1 MDLVLFLATVK
12 KISTTTVS
20 VIRLVDYFA
29 KNDPSHVK
37 ERLARSLEMMSEYMR
52 EKHQSTDPGDAWRND
67 WFAEN
72 QVSNRRTAFRLLEKT
87 IKEIINDAE
96 EKKSKYIAKF
106 WVNICL
112 TSNADIDESTAFS
125 YLETIESF
133 SWRQLCIIG
142 VVILY
147 KNKEVNMSPIDV
159 AEGNIGAVEEK
170 DVEQI
175 QMSQDELTRFYSI
188 SRDFQKLIDN
198 KYLQTTISENVDR
211 NEPFLD
217 SLHAEQIPDYTR
229 RLHSLMNLDE
239 VPIEEIVKTFSIWNV
254 RPKKSEERHV

>member
-29 KNDPSHVK
+29 KNDPIHVK

-87 IKEIINDAE
+87 IKEIINDSE
-96 EKKSKYIAKF
+96 EKKSEHIAKF

-112 TSNADIDESTAFS
+112 TSNSDIDESTAFS
-125 YLETIESF
+125 YLETIESL
-133 SWRQLCIIG
+133 SWRQLCMIRLII
-142 VVILY
+142 LL
-147 KNKEVNMSPIDV
+147 KDQEVDIRHISD
-159 AEGNIGAVEEK
+159 E
-170 DVEQI
+170 DVEQ
-175 QMSQDELTRFYSI
+175 MPQDERTSFYSI
-188 SRDFQKLIDN
+188 SREYENLKENNYIMSAS
-198 KYLQTTISENVDR
+198 IPRSSENND
-211 NEPFLD
+211 PFLP
-217 SLHAEQIPDYTR
+217 SPSYGWLPDYTD
-229 RLHSLMNLDE
+229 RLHSLMNLHEIPDGD
-239 VPIEEIVKTFSIWNV
+239 IENVFSIWNV
-254 RPKKSEERHV
+254 KL

>member
-29 KNDPSHVK
+29 KNDPIHVK

-125 YLETIESF
+125 YLETIESL
-133 SWRQLCIIG
+133 SWRQLCMIRL
-142 VVILY
+142 VILCED
-147 KNKEVNMSPIDV
+147 KEVNMISI
-159 AEGNIGAVEEK
+159 EEEEI
-170 DVEQI
+170 EQ
-175 QMSQDELTRFYSI
+175 MPQDEQTSFYSI
-188 SRDFQKLIDN
+188 SRDFEKLANN
-198 KYLQTTISENVDR
+198 KVFQAVAPHR
-211 NEPFLD
+211 F
-217 SLHAEQIPDYTR
+217 AETQPPLLLLRPNSAQATYYTH
-229 RLHSLMNLDE
+229 RLHSLMNLHEIPDGD
-239 VPIEEIVKTFSIWNV
+239 IEKTFSLWNV
-254 RPKKSEERHV
+254 KRIKSE